1 MENLRNKKTVIA
13 FVSAAAVLLIHIVDV
28 LVLKTGQ
35 RYLPQ
40 YVLAGV
46 CGIVIAFTAAAMQ
59 NDNLRKRCLGSY
71 GRFFELLYG
80 AGFASAALAVVYVAE
95 FIYLRLRGYGGTG
108 LSVGVPDNGGGI
120 KMLAL
125 FAVLLAV
132 NIFFEEIFRGY
143 LICQLYEKF
152 GFKRSNLLQSLFF
165 TLFGSI
171 PTVYMAL
178 SGGLQGKNAAVCVV
192 STACAAYI
200 GSMKWGFY
208 YRVNGSVW
216 MAGADH
222 FITAFILSC
231 VTLSSGA
238 SNDVWFMIRIP
249 IAQLVSSAVFVP
261 FYYRRDRYNSE
272 MEKEIRTS
280 REVLAAMRKSEGDG
294 AAEDDNA
301 NNIFMLINE
310 TNQNRKFAGTAEN
323 EVVDL
328 DRDPSSFSEGFFGN
342 VMDDTLK
349 TDVDL
354 SRKSENEKGKETTN
368 ISESSGDISRLVG
381 DFFEN
386 QFNKNTFN

>member
-1 MENLRNKKTVIA
+1 MSNSRNKKTIIA
-13 FVSAAAVLLIHIVDV
+13 FISAAAVMLFHIVDV
-28 LVLKTGQ
+28 FVLKTGQ
-35 RYLPQ
+35 RFLPQ
-40 YVLAGV
+40 YILAGV
-46 CGIVIAFTAAAMQ
+46 FGTVIAFTAAAMQ
-59 NDNLRKRCLGSY
+59 KDNLRKRCLGSY

-80 AGFASAALAVVYVAE
+80 AGFSASALVVVYVAE
-95 FIYLRLRGYGGTG
+95 FIYLRLKGYGGTG
-108 LSVGVPDNGGGI
+108 LAVGTPGGGGGI

-132 NIFFEEIFRGY
+132 NIFFEEVFRGY

-152 GFKRSNLLQSLFF
+152 GFKRSNMFQAFFF
-165 TLFGSI
+165 TVFGLVPVI
-171 PTVYMAL
+171 YMTF
-178 SGGLQGKNAAVCVV
+178 SGGLQGKNVAVYIV
-192 STACAAYI
+192 STACAAFV

-231 VTLSSGA
+231 VTLSASA
-238 SNDVWFMIRIP
+238 SNDIWFMIRIP

-280 REVLAAMRKSEGDG
+280 REVLAAMRKSEDDG
-294 AAEDDNA
+294 TVSDDST

-323 EVVDL
+323 EVMDL
-328 DRDPSSFSEGFFGN
+328 DRDPAAFSEGFFGN

-354 SRKSENEKGKETTN
+354 SRKNAGEKGKETTN
-368 ISESSGDISRLVG
+368 ISESSGDISKLVG

>member
-1 MENLRNKKTVIA
+1 MSNSQNKKTIIA
-13 FVSAAAVLLIHIVDV
+13 FISAAAVMLIHIADV
-28 LVLKTGQ
+28 FVLKTGQ
-35 RYLPQ
+35 RFLPQ
-40 YVLAGV
+40 YILAGV
-46 CGIVIAFTAAAMQ
+46 FGTVIAFTAAAMQ
-59 NDNLRKRCLGSY
+59 KDNLRKRCLGSY

-80 AGFASAALAVVYVAE
+80 AGFSAAALVTVYVAE
-95 FIYLRLRGYGGTG
+95 FIYLRLKGYGGTG
-108 LSVGVPDNGGGI
+108 LSVGAPGGSGI

-132 NIFFEEIFRGY
+132 NIFFEEVFRGY

-152 GFKRSNLLQSLFF
+152 GFKRSNLFQAFFF
-165 TLFGSI
+165 TVFGLVPAI
-171 PTVYMAL
+171 YLTL
-178 SGGLQGKNAAVCVV
+178 SGGLQGKNVTVYIV
-192 STACAAYI
+192 STICAAFI

-231 VTLSSGA
+231 VTLSA
-238 SNDVWFMIRIP
+238 SASKDIWFMIRIP
-249 IAQLVSSAVFVP
+249 IAQLVSSAMFVP

-280 REVLAAMRKSEGDG
+280 REVLAAMRKG
-294 AAEDDNA
+294 EDDGTVSDDST

-323 EVVDL
+323 EVMDL
-328 DRDPSSFSEGFFGN
+328 DRDPAAFSEGFFGN
-342 VMDDTLK
+342 VMDNTLK

-354 SRKSENEKGKETTN
+354 SRKADGEKGKETTN
-368 ISESSGDISRLVG
+368 ISESSGDISKLVG

>member
-1 MENLRNKKTVIA
+1 MSNSQNKKTIIA
-13 FVSAAAVLLIHIVDV
+13 FISAAAVMLFHIVDV
-28 LVLKTGQ
+28 FGLKTGQ
-35 RYLPQ
+35 RLLPQ
-40 YVLAGV
+40 YILAGV
-46 CGIVIAFTAAAMQ
+46 FGTVIAFTAAAMQ
-59 NDNLRKRCLGSY
+59 KDNLRKRCLGSY

-80 AGFASAALAVVYVAE
+80 AGFSASALVTVYIAE
-95 FIYLRLRGYGGTG
+95 FIYLRLKGYGGTG
-108 LSVGVPDNGGGI
+108 LAVGVPGGGGGI

-132 NIFFEEIFRGY
+132 NIFFEEVFRGY

-152 GFKRSNLLQSLFF
+152 GFKRSNMFQAFFF
-165 TLFGSI
+165 TVFGLVPVI
-171 PTVYMAL
+171 YMTF
-178 SGGLQGKNAAVCVV
+178 SGGLQGKNVAVYIV
-192 STACAAYI
+192 STACAAFV

-231 VTLSSGA
+231 VTLSA
-238 SNDVWFMIRIP
+238 SASQDIWFMIRIP

-294 AAEDDNA
+294 TVSDDST

-323 EVVDL
+323 EIVDL
-328 DRDPSSFSEGFFGN
+328 DRDPAAFSEGFFGN

-354 SRKSENEKGKETTN
+354 SRKNAGEKGKETTN
-368 ISESSGDISRLVG
+368 ISESSGDISKLVG